1 LLIDSHCH
9 IAGPE
14 FAGDLDAVI
23 ARAREAGLVGALVI
37 LGADDEPEI
46 RRAFEVSARW
56 ADVRFSIGVHPHAAA
71 TFTGAPEAA
80 ASAVERACAAQPL
93 TRAVGEIGL
102 DYHYDFSP
110 RDVQREV
117 FRVQVRLARESGRPV
132 VIHTREADDD
142 TIAIVR
148 EEGGGAVGGVFH
160 CFSGTARLA
169 DEALALG
176 FLLSFSGM
184 ITFPGAAS
192 IRVVAARVPTDR
204 LLVETDC
211 PYLAPVPLRGRRNEP
226 AYVART
232 AETLAG
238 LRQMSLPELDAV
250 VTANFARVFGA

>member
-1 LLIDSHCH
+1 MIDSHCH
-9 IAGPE
+9 LAD
-14 FAGDLDAVI
+14 AAYADDLEEVVR
-23 ARAREAGLVGALVI
+23 RAHEVGVSAGLCVLACGNTEEADRGRRVAALWPG
-37 LGADDEPEI
+37 L
-46 RRAFEVSARW
+46 
-56 ADVRFSIGVHPHAAA
+56 RFAAGVHPHQAREFAGRASEVAPAVKAAV
-71 TFTGAPEAA
+71 FGSPG
-80 ASAVERACAAQPL
+80 ASAI
-93 TRAVGEIGL
+93 GEIGL

-117 FRVQVRLARESGRPV
+117 FRSQVRLAREVGLPV

-142 TIAIVR
+142 TVAIIR
-148 EEGGGAVGGVFH
+148 EEGGGEVGGVFH

-184 ITFPGAAS
+184 VTFPGAAS
-192 IRVVAARVPTDR
+192 IRAVAARVPAGR

-226 AYVART
+226 AFVVRT

-238 LRQMSLPELDAV
+238 LRQMTLPELDAA

>member
-1 LLIDSHCH
+1 MIDSHCH
-9 IAGPE
+9 LA
-14 FAGDLDAVI
+14 DAVY
-23 ARAREAGLVGALVI
+23 
-37 LGADDEPEI
+37 ADDLSDVV
-46 RRAFEVSARW
+46 RRAHDAGVSGGLCVLACGDTEEAARGRRVAAAW
-56 ADVRFSIGVHPHAAA
+56 PGLRFAAGVHPHQAHEFAGRAAEVVTA
-71 TFTGAPEAA
+71 VQAA
-80 ASAVERACAAQPL
+80 LIGPPGASAL
-93 TRAVGEIGL
+93 GEIGL

-110 RDVQREV
+110 RDVQRDV
-117 FRVQVRLARESGRPV
+117 FRVQVRMARETGLPL

-142 TIAIVR
+142 TVAIIR

-160 CFSGTARLA
+160 CFSGTVRLA

-192 IRVVAARVPTDR
+192 IRDVAARVPADR

-211 PYLAPVPLRGRRNEP
+211 PYLAPVPVRGRRNEP
-226 AYVART
+226 AFVART

-238 LRQMSLPELDAV
+238 LRQMTLPELDAL

>member
-1 LLIDSHCH
+1 MIDSHCH
-9 IAGPE
+9 LAD
-14 FAGDLDAVI
+14 AAYADDLEEVVR
-23 ARAREAGLVGALVI
+23 RAHEVGVSAGLCVLASGDTEEADRGRRVAALWP
-37 LGADDEPEI
+37 GI
-46 RRAFEVSARW
+46 RFAA
-56 ADVRFSIGVHPHAAA
+56 GVHPHQAREFAGRESEVAPAVKAAV
-71 TFTGAPEAA
+71 FGPPG
-80 ASAVERACAAQPL
+80 ASAI
-93 TRAVGEIGL
+93 GEIGL
-102 DYHYDFSP
+102 DYHYDLSP

-117 FRVQVRLARESGRPV
+117 FRSQVRLAREVGLPV

-142 TIAIVR
+142 TVAIIR
-148 EEGGGAVGGVFH
+148 EEGGGEVGGVFH

-192 IRVVAARVPTDR
+192 IRAVAARVPAGR

-226 AYVART
+226 AFVVRT

-238 LRQMSLPELDAV
+238 LRHMTLPELDAA